1 MYSEIQATLEN
12 FISRNTS
19 PEDPVLEELNR
30 VTHQKVLN
38 PRMISGHLQ
47 GKLLSFVSQM
57 IHPKKVLEIGTF
69 TGYSA
74 ICLAKGLHP
83 DGLLHTIEQNDE
95 LKKLAEHYFR
105 KAGLDKQIVL
115 HNGDALQIIEKLN
128 EKFDLVY
135 IDGEKSEYPQY
146 LEKVLLKLN
155 KGGFILADNIF
166 WNGKVINPDCEKDP
180 STMGIL
186 NFCELV
192 RENQELENIIIPQRD
207 GLMLIRKK
215 TDNEINDV

>member
-1 MYSEIQATLEN
+1 MYPEIQSALEN
-12 FISRNTS
+12 FISQNTS

-30 VTHQKVLN
+30 VTHQKILN

-47 GKLLSFVSQM
+47 GQLLSFVSQM
-57 IHPKKVLEIGTF
+57 IQPKKILEIGTF

-74 ICLAKGLHP
+74 ICLAKGLQP
-83 DGLLHTIEQNDE
+83 GGQLHTIEQNDE

-105 KAGLDKQIVL
+105 KAGLGKQIVL
-115 HNGDALQIIEKLN
+115 HNGDALHIIEKIN
-128 EKFDLVY
+128 YKFDLVY

-146 LEKVLLKLN
+146 LEKVLPKLN
-155 KGGFILADNIF
+155 TGGFLLADNIL
-166 WNGKVINPDCEKDP
+166 WNGKVVNPDCKKDP

-186 NFCELV
+186 NFCESV
-192 RENQELENIIIPQRD
+192 RENHELESMIIPLRD

-215 TDNEINDV
+215 ADNEIND